1 MPPRG
6 VSNPIEIRLSKT
18 ACPEA
23 FPLWDTAEPSS
34 PPSCGV
40 CPTSGVERGVAL
52 RLAPG
57 RTGRAVGVAWPPAG
71 GAGGLQGARSRGAH
85 VKMPFVFPIRV
96 PWEQRFL
103 DQGSMARLQHVVIAV
118 VAGVVS
124 TYVPT
129 CGVSSSH
136 VTDRRELLHPV
147 CGLRMVAVKNPTNRQ
162 AVFSS
167 AWSTRAS
174 RERLLETGEEIT
186 DCRAV
191 AMIYVSWVAGGC
203 VWTAAL
209 RAASCANIAATTSG
223 GL

>member
-1 MPPRG
+1 MRTCLRGAFKIPLKSGFPKPPVPRPSPCG
-6 VSNPIEIRLSKT
+6 TPL
-18 ACPEA
+18 EA
-23 FPLWDTAEPSS
+23 LLS

-71 GAGGLQGARSRGAH
+71 GAGGLQGHAPGALAQ
-85 VKMPFVFPIRV
+85 KGRLF
-96 PWEQRFL
+96 FL
-103 DQGSMARLQHVVIAV
+103 SDQGSMARLQHVVIAV